1 MGTTSDDSDFR
12 LRCRAFLDK
21 HATGDA
27 SAALNQDPRGD
38 AALAVARSF
47 QAQLFAAGLAGLSL
61 PVAFGGQGL
70 DPKFEHVW
78 REEALCYPL
87 MTEELSI
94 SLGNCLPV
102 ISEFGTPRQKQRHIA
117 AALSG
122 EHVFCQMFSEPE
134 AGSDVASVRTRAL
147 RDGDGWVL
155 SGQKVWTTF
164 AHVAEFGIVLA
175 RTNSTQPKHRGLSMF
190 IVDLRLPGVDVRPI
204 HQIDGGRHFN
214 EVFFD
219 NVILDADALLPPA
232 DEGWRLASA
241 MLRYQRV
248 ARGTGQIDGV
258 QHEGADRLIAELE
271 QRNLDSEPVHRQE
284 LVSLYTAEVCKSL
297 VALRTRAAV
306 AAGQPPGP
314 GGSLPKLAGA
324 LIAAQ
329 NRELAM
335 RVVGPEAVAWEATPC
350 GTGDSWEREALFAT
364 SMSISGGTSEIQR
377 NIIGERV
384 LGLPREPSVDQDRP
398 FAG

>member
-12 LRCRAFLDK
+12 LRCRAFLDE

-27 SAALNQDPRGD
+27 IAALNQDPRGD

-78 REEALCYPL
+78 REEASCYPL

-232 DEGWRLASA
+232 NEGWRLASA

-271 QRNLDSEPVHRQE
+271 QRNPDLDPVHRQE

-335 RVVGPEAVAWEATPC
+335 RVVGRPWLGKQRPVAQVTRGRA
-350 GTGDSWEREALFAT
+350 REALFAT

>member
-1 MGTTSDDSDFR
+1 MEPTSDDAQFR
-12 LRCRAFLDK
+12 LRCRAFLDE
-21 HATGDA
+21 HAAGDA
-27 SAALNQDPRGD
+27 SAGLDEAPRGD

-47 QAQLFAAGLAGLSL
+47 QSKLFAAGLAGLTL
-61 PVAFGGQGL
+61 PVTYGGQGL
-70 DPKFEHVW
+70 DPKYEHLW
-78 REEALCYPL
+78 REEASQYPL

-102 ISEFGTPRQKQRHIA
+102 IIEFGTHAQKQRHIA
-117 AALSG
+117 AAISG
-122 EHVFCQMFSEPE
+122 EHVYCQMFSEPE
-134 AGSDVASVRTRAL
+134 AGSDVASVRAKAL
-147 RDGDGWVL
+147 RDGDSWIL

-175 RTNSTQPKHRGLSMF
+175 RTDPSQPKHRGLSMF

-204 HQIDGGRHFN
+204 HQIDGGKHFN

-219 NVILDADALLPPA
+219 NVVLDADALLPPA

-248 ARGTGQIDGV
+248 ARGAGQSDGV
-258 QHEGADRLIAELE
+258 QHKGADRLIAELH
-271 QRNLDSEPVHRQE
+271 QRTAEADSVHRQD
-284 LVSLYTAEVCKSL
+284 LVKLYTAEVCKSL
-297 VALRTRAAV
+297 VALRTRAAI
-306 AAGQPPGP
+306 ASGQSPGP

-324 LIAAQ
+324 IIAAQ
-329 NRELAM
+329 NRETAM
-335 RVVGPEAVAWEATPC
+335 RIVGAEAVAWEATPS
-350 GTGDSWEREALFAT
+350 GTEDHWAEEALFAT

-384 LGLPREPSVDQDRP
+384 LGLPREPSVDRDRP
-398 FAG
+398 FAS